1 MQFFYVTLNNSEEAR
16 QISHS
21 LLENKLALC
30 TNWFPITC
38 AYRWEG
44 KVVEEPEVVLI
55 IKTQPSYRQA
65 IEAVIQE
72 HIDYINCVAAL
83 AVESVNDSFLS
94 WLNMEIP
101 RELQESHINST
112 RLSPM
117 GEALAM
123 AAVDPSRSLRLIEKL
138 LITTSGRHGIN

>member
-16 QISHS
+16 RISHS
-21 LLENKLALC
+21 LLENQLALC

-44 KVVEEPEVVLI
+44 KVVEEPEIVLI

-72 HIDYINCVAAL
+72 HIDYTNCVAAL

-101 RELQESHINST
+101 QELQK
-112 RLSPM
+112 
-117 GEALAM
+117 
-123 AAVDPSRSLRLIEKL
+123 SRHQK
-138 LITTSGRHGIN
+138 H

>member
-44 KVVEEPEVVLI
+44 KVVEE
-55 IKTQPSYRQA
+55 
-65 IEAVIQE
+65 
-72 HIDYINCVAAL
+72 
-83 AVESVNDSFLS
+83 
-94 WLNMEIP
+94 
-101 RELQESHINST
+101 
-112 RLSPM
+112 
-117 GEALAM
+117 
-123 AAVDPSRSLRLIEKL
+123 
-138 LITTSGRHGIN
+138 